1 MYPVLLSNRYLR
13 SRVIPLIAIAA
24 VALCV
29 ALVIIVVSVMSGF
42 LEMVKQSGRKLNGD
56 VIISYTVTGI
66 PWYERLHAM
75 LEERPEVAAVAPLVD
90 GWGLLRMPYPDGQEK
105 SMETVQFW
113 AVEPESFDRVT
124 GYMQT
129 LYWRPPTDAER
140 DEMAEHDFRQIVEKS
155 NGTQELEEL
164 LERGRRLAVEELDP
178 RTGELREQPGV
189 LLGIHVSRA
198 NVRERDG
205 TYRPVR
211 NPLEGFWWMPRFE
224 VILSTLPPRTSI
236 TSPQS
241 ENVRL
246 RVVNEYRSGLYLI
259 DETRVIVPLEVGQR
273 LMHLD
278 GSEIIGPDGDV
289 VAVEPPRATQLL
301 IRAAPGITPEALQ
314 SIANEVYAQ
323 FRMELFND
331 PDVYFPLIP
340 PDVGSGVR
348 IQTWREQQ
356 ARFIDPVEKE
366 RELMRTLF
374 SLIYLVCAG
383 LVLAIFWAIV
393 HEKTRDIGILR
404 SIGASRFG
412 ICWIFLRYGF
422 FIGVLGAVCGLGLG
436 WLVVRNINTIH
447 TAMADPPLQL
457 AILAF
462 VVTAIVVTLTVIR
475 ARSGRMLPVVLGGTI
490 TFTTF
495 GMGLVIL
502 FVKYVVGGVMVWD
515 PAVYYFSVIPNQLDP
530 VACVTTMVGAVIFSV
545 LGAFFPAARAADV
558 DPVGALRYE

>member
-1 MYPVLLSNRYLR
+1 MYPVLLSHRYLR
-13 SRVIPLIAIAA
+13 SRVIPLIAVAA
-24 VALCV
+24 VGLCV

-56 VIISYTVTGI
+56 VIISYSVSGI
-66 PWYERLHAM
+66 PWYDRLWEM

-90 GWGLLRMPYPDGQEK
+90 GWGLLRMPYPEGAEK
-105 SMETVQFW
+105 AMETVQFW
-113 AVEPESFDRVT
+113 AVDPESFDRVT

-129 LYWRPPTDAER
+129 LYWRPPTDGER
-140 DEMAEHDFRQIVEKS
+140 KEMAGEDFRRQIEESRGPEEMAELVERARTLWV
-155 NGTQELEEL
+155 ND
-164 LERGRRLAVEELDP
+164 LDP
-178 RTGELREQPGV
+178 RTGDLRPQPAA
-189 LLGIHVSRA
+189 LMGIHVSRA
-198 NVRERDG
+198 NVRQKDG

-211 NPLEGFWWMPRFE
+211 SMSEGYWWMPRFE
-224 VILSTLPPRTSI
+224 VVLSTLPPRTSI

-259 DETRVIVPLEVGQR
+259 DETRIIVPLAVGQR

-278 GSEIIGPDGDV
+278 GSEVIGPDGDV
-289 VAVEPPRATQLL
+289 IAIEPPRATQLL
-301 IRAAPGITPEALQ
+301 IRAVPGVTPDALLP
-314 SIANEVYAQ
+314 IVTDVYDA
-323 FRMELFND
+323 FRRSLFND
-331 PDVYFPLIP
+331 PDVHAPLIA

-348 IQTWREQQ
+348 IQTWRQQQ

-393 HEKTRDIGILR
+393 YEKTRDIGILR
-404 SIGASRFG
+404 SIGASRLG

-422 FIGVLGAVCGLGLG
+422 FIGVLGALCGLGLG

-447 TAMADPPLQL
+447 TAMGDPPLQL

-462 VVTAIVVTLTVIR
+462 VATAIAIAVTVVR
-475 ARSGRMLPVVLGGTI
+475 GRSGRLLPVVLGGTI
-490 TFTTF
+490 TLTTF
-495 GMGLVIL
+495 GIGIVIL
-502 FVKYVVGGVMVWD
+502 VVKHLGGVIVWD
-515 PAVYYFSVIPNQLDP
+515 PAVYYFSTIPNEVDV
-530 VACVTTMVGAVIFSV
+530 VACVTTMIGAVIFSV